1 MEEPRA
7 MLEADMFNTTA
18 YGKVVVKYMQAV
30 KYVQFICFFEIWILG
45 RVETAPVPI
54 HHFDFQC

>member
-1 MEEPRA
+1 MEVPRE

-30 KYVQFICFFEIWILG
+30 KYV
-45 RVETAPVPI
+45 
-54 HHFDFQC
+54 